1 MLKIHTKAKYQ
12 LLINRRESTDLK
24 YLNDDS
30 NPFIEYSSDMI
41 FMKTLKNGIQ
51 IKSKKFWSYLMIWI
65 SENTWNALN

>member
-12 LLINRRESTDLK
+12 LLINRRESADLK

-41 FMKTLKNGIQ
+41 FMKTLKNAIQ

>member
-41 FMKTLKNGIQ
+41 FMKTLKNAIQ
-51 IKSKKFWSYLMIWI
+51 IKSKKFWSYLMILI

>member
-41 FMKTLKNGIQ
+41 FMKTLKNAIQ
-51 IKSKKFWSYLMIWI
+51 IKSKKF
-65 SENTWNALN
+65 

>member
-41 FMKTLKNGIQ
+41 FMKTLINGIQ

>member
-41 FMKTLKNGIQ
+41 FMKTLKNAIQ